1 MSANMKQ
8 IVLYLIVGGGA
19 TIVEWIAF
27 YLFNEPLHIHYMVS
41 TGLAFILS
49 TFANW
54 LLGRIIMFQSD
65 QNIWS
70 ELAKI
75 YLTSIAGFFMNLLI
89 MWVAIQYLGIHE
101 MLAKMTA
108 TGIVF
113 FWNFLIRKL
122 VIYKK

>member
-1 MSANMKQ
+1 MKQ
-8 IVLYLIVGGGA
+8 IVLYLVVGGGA

-27 YLFNEPLHIHYMVS
+27 YLFNEQLHIHYMIS
-41 TGLAFILS
+41 TGMAFILS

-89 MWVAIQYLGIHE
+89 MWVAIQHLGIRE
-101 MLAKMTA
+101 MIAKMVA
-108 TGIVF
+108 TGMVF